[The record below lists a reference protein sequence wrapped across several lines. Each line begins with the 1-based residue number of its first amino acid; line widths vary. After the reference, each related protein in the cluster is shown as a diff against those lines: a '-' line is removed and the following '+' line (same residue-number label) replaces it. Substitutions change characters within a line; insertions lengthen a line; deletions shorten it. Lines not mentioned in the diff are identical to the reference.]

1 MQEIRGTR
9 MEKCSYEAGG
19 GNMRAPAGIFVQN
32 QGWCSG
38 TDGAT
43 EGCALGRVSWLM
55 LAAGQL

>member
-1 MQEIRGTR
+1 